1 MNISY
6 HSSHFRLVKIVVLE
20 VRHMIEIL
28 NGIVETVAYV
38 GMNGVRIHHNRQTD
52 SYPIHWHTAME
63 IIMPYHNG
71 YTVEIGQDKIEL
83 KENDILLIPPGEL
96 HSLSA
101 PSSGSRMIMLV
112 DYSLLCNLKGMDSL
126 LHTLHPYTIIRRTN
140 NDEIRD
146 ELAEVL
152 RNTLLEIE
160 SEYFGRFQYHEA
172 RIYSLLITFFVVLGR
187 EASSLETRFGNFTT
201 NKQHEYVQKFMN
213 VCNYIS
219 EHCTED
225 ITVDE
230 LASIA
235 GFSKF
240 HFARLFKQFTNVSY
254 YDYLTRKRIEHAE
267 TLLITPDISIT
278 EVAMQSGF
286 NSLST
291 FNRVFKNIKNCTPS
305 EYKGLNHPYYD
316 KK

>member
-1 MNISY
+1 
-6 HSSHFRLVKIVVLE
+6 
-20 VRHMIEIL
+20 MIEIL
-28 NGIVETVAYV
+28 NGIVETVSFNSV
-38 GMNGVRIHHNRQTD
+38 SSVRIYHNREIEG
-52 SYPIHWHTAME
+52 YPVHWHTAME
-63 IIMPYHNG
+63 IIMPFENRYDV
-71 YTVEIGQDKIEL
+71 TIGSDTITLHEK
-83 KENDILLIPPGEL
+83 DIIIIPPGEL
-96 HSLSA
+96 HSIEA
-101 PSSGSRMIMLV
+101 PSTGSRIIMMV

-126 LHTLHPYTIIRRTN
+126 LHSLHPYMVIRRTN

-152 RNTLLEIE
+152 RNYMLEIE
-160 SEYFGRFQYHEA
+160 SEYFGASPYYEA
-172 RIYSLLITFFVVLGR
+172 RIYSLLISFFVDLGR
-187 EASSLETRFGNFTT
+187 ESNQQDRRFGNFTT

-213 VCNYIS
+213 VCNYIN

-225 ITVDE
+225 VTVDE
-230 LASIA
+230 LADIA

-291 FNRVFKNIKNCTPS
+291 FNRVFKNLKNCTPS
-305 EYKGLNHPYYD
+305 EYKGLNHPYNQ
-316 KK
+316 KSESANIE

>member
-1 MNISY
+1 
-6 HSSHFRLVKIVVLE
+6 
-20 VRHMIEIL
+20 MIEIL
-28 NGIVETVAYV
+28 NGIVETVAW
-38 GMNGVRIHHNRQTD
+38 GDMNGVRIHHNRESD

-63 IIMPYHNG
+63 IIMPYENI
-71 YTVEIGQDKIEL
+71 YTVEIGSSSIVVNEG
-83 KENDILLIPPGEL
+83 DIIIIPPGEL
-96 HSLSA
+96 HTLIA
-101 PSSGSRMIMLV
+101 PESGSRMIMQI

-126 LHTLHPYTIIRRTN
+126 LHTLHPYILIRKEN
-140 NDEIRD
+140 NDELRD

-152 RNTLLEIE
+152 RNYMLEIE
-160 SEYFGRFQYHEA
+160 SEYFGMAPYHEA
-172 RIYSLLITFFVVLGR
+172 RIYSLMIDFFVDLGR
-187 EASSLETRFGNFTT
+187 ETGNQDRQFGNFTT

-213 VCNYIS
+213 VCNYIN

-225 ITVDE
+225 VTVDD
-230 LASIA
+230 LADIA

-267 TLLITPDISIT
+267 TLLISPDISIT

-305 EYKGLNHPYYD
+305 EYKGLNNQAS
-316 KK
+316 K

>member
-1 MNISY
+1 
-6 HSSHFRLVKIVVLE
+6 
-20 VRHMIEIL
+20 MIEIL
-28 NGIVETVAYV
+28 NGIVETVSFNNV
-38 GMNGVRIHHNRQTD
+38 SSVRIYHNRETD
-52 SYPIHWHTAME
+52 DYPIHWHTAME
-63 IIMPYHNG
+63 IIMPYDNT
-71 YTVEIGQDKIEL
+71 YQVIIGNDPITLGEK
-83 KENDILLIPPGEL
+83 DILIIPPGEL
-96 HSLSA
+96 HQLKA
-101 PSSGSRMIMLV
+101 PATGSRMIMMV

-126 LHTLHPYTIIRRTN
+126 LHNLHPYMIIRTQN

-152 RNTLLEIE
+152 RNYMLQIE
-160 SEYFGRFQYHEA
+160 SEYFGESPYFEA
-172 RIYSLLITFFVVLGR
+172 RIYSLLISFFVDLGR
-187 EASSLETRFGNFTT
+187 ESNSQERRFGNFTT
-201 NKQHEYVQKFMN
+201 NKQHEYVQKFMT
-213 VCNYIS
+213 VCNYIN

-225 ITVDE
+225 VTVDE
-230 LASIA
+230 LADIA

-291 FNRVFKNIKNCTPS
+291 FNRVFKNLKNCTPS
-305 EYKGLNHPYYD
+305 EYKGLNHPYNQKVD
-316 KK
+316 AAAATTE

>member
-1 MNISY
+1 
-6 HSSHFRLVKIVVLE
+6 
-20 VRHMIEIL
+20 MIEIL
-28 NGIVETVAYV
+28 NGIVETVAWG
-38 GMNGVRIHHNRQTD
+38 GMNGVRIHHNRETD

-63 IIMPYHNG
+63 IIMPYENT
-71 YTVEIGQDKIEL
+71 YSITIGSDTISLNED
-83 KENDILLIPPGEL
+83 DIIIIPPGEL

-101 PSSGSRMIMLV
+101 PDSGSRMIMLV

-126 LHTLHPYTIIRRTN
+126 LNLLHPYMVIRKSN
-140 NDEIRD
+140 NDELKD

-152 RNTLLEIE
+152 RNYMLEIE
-160 SEYFGRFQYHEA
+160 SEYFGGFQYHEA

-187 EASSLETRFGNFTT
+187 GTANNERRFGNFTT

-213 VCNYIS
+213 VCNYIN

-225 ITVDE
+225 VTVDE
-230 LASIA
+230 LADIA

-291 FNRVFKNIKNCTPS
+291 FNRVFKNMKNCTPS
-305 EYKGLNHPYYD
+305 EYKGLNNQD
-316 KK
+316 NRT

>member
-1 MNISY
+1 
-6 HSSHFRLVKIVVLE
+6 
-20 VRHMIEIL
+20 MIEIL
-28 NGIVETVAYV
+28 NGIVETVAYN
-38 GMNGVRIHHNRQTD
+38 GMSGVRIHHNRETD
-52 SYPIHWHTAME
+52 SYPVHWHTAME
-63 IIMPYHNG
+63 IIMPYENI
-71 YTVEIGQDKIEL
+71 YTVDIG
-83 KENDILLIPPGEL
+83 NDRIVLNEDDIIIIPPGEL
-96 HSLSA
+96 HSLNA
-101 PSSGSRMIMLV
+101 PDAGSRMIMLV

-126 LHTLHPYTIIRRTN
+126 LHTLHPYTVIRKN
-140 NDEIRD
+140 NGNELQD
-146 ELAEVL
+146 ELSDAL
-152 RNTLLEIE
+152 RNYMLEIE
-160 SEYFGRFQYHEA
+160 SEYFGGARYHEA
-172 RIYSLLITFFVVLGR
+172 RIYSLLITFFVMFGR
-187 EASSLETRFGNFTT
+187 EYSNQDRKFGNFTT
-201 NKQHEYVQKFMN
+201 NKQHEHVQKFMN

-230 LASIA
+230 LADIA

-291 FNRVFKNIKNCTPS
+291 FNRVFKNLKNCTPS
-305 EYKGLNHPYYD
+305 EYKGLNHQLND
-316 KK
+316 H